1 MRTIPAIHDSWPSI
15 EAAIETARRS
25 REVRP
30 EIALDDVPAPVRL
43 AAHGLAIAGEIL
55 GPDDLELA
63 HGRFVLLHEPGGQP
77 EWLGNTRAVVFVK
90 AALEP
95 DLAVDPFLLEVGW
108 DWLNEAVTQRSCD
121 LHALSGTV
129 SRTGSQ
135 AFGDLAGRPAE
146 GAIEIRASWTL
157 PPERAAAS
165 LLAWCDLL
173 ATAGGLPPFG
183 ETVTPLRGRS

>member
-1 MRTIPAIHDSWPSI
+1 M
-15 EAAIETARRS
+15 
-25 REVRP
+25 RP
-30 EIALDDVPAPVRL
+30 EVTLDDVPAPVRL

-55 GPDDLELA
+55 ASDDTELA

-108 DWLNEAVTQRSCD
+108 DWLNEAIAQRSGD
-121 LHALSGTV
+121 VHALSGTV

-157 PPERAAAS
+157 APEDAAAS

-173 ATAGGLPPFG
+173 ATAGGLPPLG
-183 ETVTPLRGRS
+183 EGVTPLRVRP